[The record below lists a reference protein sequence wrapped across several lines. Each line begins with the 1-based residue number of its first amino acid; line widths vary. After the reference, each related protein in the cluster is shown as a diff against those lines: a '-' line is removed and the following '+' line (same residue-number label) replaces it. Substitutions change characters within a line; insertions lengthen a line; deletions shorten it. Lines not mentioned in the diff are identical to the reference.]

1 MGYRQWTLSAPFALR
16 WALVKEVR
24 LFGAMEKRLV
34 RAIGRWQR
42 QAARRLGVEGELACG
57 AVVFAQY
64 FGSSLQLTPHLH
76 VLVPEGGWD
85 AEANFVPLPPPS
97 AEDVEGVLRRTVRQL
112 AKDFA
117 DQAVAFPDDALE
129 ALWAEGIQRRLP
141 FDEEEAPRH
150 PARRLAVREG
160 FSLHA
165 GYSAQRQRPD
175 PVAAK

>member
-16 WALVKEVR
+16 WALVKEAR

-42 QAARRLGVEGELACG
+42 EAARRFGLGGELACR

-85 AEANFVPLPPPS
+85 AEANALRRRPS
-97 AEDVEGVLRRTVRQL
+97 AAGVGRC
-112 AKDFA
+112 
-117 DQAVAFPDDALE
+117 
-129 ALWAEGIQRRLP
+129 
-141 FDEEEAPRH
+141 
-150 PARRLAVREG
+150 
-160 FSLHA
+160 
-165 GYSAQRQRPD
+165 
-175 PVAAK
+175 